1 MSNQEPLSANVPIYI
16 PNDVP
21 LLDKNLPNDS
31 IIILIEKTPNGKKIK
46 VKAKTSLG
54 GIIHTGFLNI
64 PDKYYVEIFHPENEN
79 VVVLFWYD
87 ERNIIFIDNYD
98 FCESSLRVS
107 SG

>member
-21 LLDKNLPNDS
+21 LLDKNLPPESEITYIGFTEDDKQ
-31 IIILIEKTPNGKKIK
+31 ICVT
-46 VKAKTSLG
+46 AKTSLG
-54 GIIHTGFLNI
+54 IIHTGYLNI
-64 PDKYYVEIFHPENEN
+64 PDKYYVNIFHPENEN

-87 ERNIIFIDNYD
+87 ERNIIFIDNYG
-98 FCESSLRVS
+98 FCGQSLRVS